1 MLLTRVPTSE
11 RILESS
17 DTISLLIPLNG
28 NEDRGFLCQ
37 QSLDLCQR
45 VQALQPAM
53 APPQNLLDV
62 LRERTIVDCD
72 TMDVEGI
79 LPTDPSLSIH

>member
-17 DTISLLIPLNG
+17 YIICLSIPLNE
-28 NEDRGFLCQ
+28 NKHRGYLCQ
-37 QSLDLCQR
+37 QSLELCHR
-45 VQALQPAM
+45 VQALQSAM

-79 LPTDPSLSIH
+79 LPVDPSHSIH